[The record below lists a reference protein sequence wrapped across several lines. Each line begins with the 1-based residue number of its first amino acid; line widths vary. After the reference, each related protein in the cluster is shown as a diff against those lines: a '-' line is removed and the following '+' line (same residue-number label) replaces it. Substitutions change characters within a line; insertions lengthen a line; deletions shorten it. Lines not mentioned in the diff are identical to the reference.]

1 MMRCDSAT
9 SAAVALGRN
18 RGRGHRDHREE
29 PPQEGGAGADTD
41 GEGSGADLVPFQ
53 LIVAIFPQAT
63 QRTFAV
69 PFGYSVGAISWN
81 GTSRTS
87 LNPQRG
93 RSKGDTHG

>member
-1 MMRCDSAT
+1 M
-9 SAAVALGRN
+9 
-18 RGRGHRDHREE
+18 
-29 PPQEGGAGADTD
+29 
-41 GEGSGADLVPFQ
+41 PFQ

-93 RSKGDTHG
+93 RSKGDTHGTEIVYRRSFVLDIDGPAS